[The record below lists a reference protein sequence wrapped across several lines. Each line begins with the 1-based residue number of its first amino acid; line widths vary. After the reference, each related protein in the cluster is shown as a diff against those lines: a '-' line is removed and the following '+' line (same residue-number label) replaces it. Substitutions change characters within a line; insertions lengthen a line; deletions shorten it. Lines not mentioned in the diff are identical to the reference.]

1 MYVLGGRFV
10 AAIVTAVVAMGLLVS
25 CTPPAVESVTPGS
38 LDVTVAGGVQPTVE
52 VAALPEA
59 AAAEITGLG
68 QATEFVMGTPMSIEL
83 DGELPSG
90 GATLTRTYAQPLPED
105 VVATFAYWDKDFET
119 WQAVPTSISKDR
131 LTVTADVDHF
141 SIWTDFISGSQ
152 QALTTI
158 RDNAAKAGQAVAEWT
173 TGAVNTASEALHWSL
188 GNIFTKRVDLPECE
202 LPTPTWVIDLP
213 VGVGVDDPV
222 RFCAGYDKANP
233 DLLVVKARANRGY
246 GFPAVLNVP
255 SAWEYNSTSENSI
268 GKLLEQVGSLD
279 QAVADATY
287 QLLNSGRFVGAG
299 EEISFGIP
307 ASALADFKG
316 EYLLEMRLPSV
327 SQVLMSTIAQ
337 QLVAWGASKVNGTLA
352 AALAV
357 ANCGSSL
364 AGVTDIGSGAGA
376 VLGCLQSADE
386 KIAQMIGLALLANGM
401 QENAAGKLAGQL
413 VGKISVALALLPA
426 AINTIDYIA
435 EMALPQNARS
445 LTISAAEVTAPDPDE
460 PWLITAEGVGPIRLA
475 HIEEDFAL
483 VRERRYLCSGADVA
497 WAVAGGADGN
507 IGGGERGPWIQ
518 ISAASEVSGD
528 VPAPRTE
535 SGITIGTTL
544 SELKAAGFYSN
555 VDSEFWWSSVDGVVL
570 TAYVA
575 NTSGGAEPQVTSLV
589 LGSESL
595 GAYDCG

>member
-1 MYVLGGRFV
+1 
-10 AAIVTAVVAMGLLVS
+10 
-25 CTPPAVESVTPGS
+25 
-38 LDVTVAGGVQPTVE
+38 
-52 VAALPEA
+52 
-59 AAAEITGLG
+59 
-68 QATEFVMGTPMSIEL
+68 MGTPMSIEL
-83 DGELPSG
+83 AGEFPAG
-90 GATLTRTYAQPLPED
+90 GATLTRTYAQPLPDD
-105 VVATFAYWDKDFET
+105 VAATFAYWDEVFET
-119 WQAVPTSISKDR
+119 WQAVPTSISTDR
-131 LTVTADVDHF
+131 RSVTADVDHF
-141 SIWTDFISGSQ
+141 SIWTDFLSGSQ
-152 QALTTI
+152 QSLTAI
-158 RDNAAKAGQAVAEWT
+158 RDSAAKAGQAVAEWT
-173 TGAVNTASEALHWSL
+173 TGAVNTASGALHWSL
-188 GNIFTKRVDLPECE
+188 GNIFTKRVELPECD
-202 LPTPTWVIDLP
+202 LPTPAWVIDLP

-233 DLLVVKARANRGY
+233 ELLVVKARANRGY
-246 GFPAVLNVP
+246 GFPAVLNVQP
-255 SAWEYNSTSENSI
+255 VWEYNSTSENSI

-279 QAVADATY
+279 QAVADATF
-287 QLLNSGRFVGAG
+287 QLLNEGRFVGAG

-307 ASALADFKG
+307 ASSLTDFTN

-327 SQVLMSTIAQ
+327 AQVLMSTVAQ
-337 QLVAWGASKVNGTLA
+337 QLAAWGASKINGTLA

-364 AGVTDIGSGAGA
+364 AGVTDIGNGAGA
-376 VLGCLQSADE
+376 VLGCLRSADE

-413 VGKISVALALLPA
+413 VGKISVALALMPA

-435 EMALPQNARS
+435 EMTLPQNARS

-475 HIEEDFAL
+475 HVEEDFAL

-518 ISAASEVSGD
+518 ISAVGEVTGD
-528 VPAPRTE
+528 VAAPRTA

-570 TAYVA
+570 TAYVT

-589 LGSESL
+589 LGSDSL